1 MNNPQGQNPD
11 SLRIGDAERNAAAE
25 DLGEHFAAGRLTQ
38 GEFEERT
45 GAVYQART
53 EADLKAVL
61 FDLPGGTLDGYL
73 TERAADADRHARAVP
88 AHRED
93 QVDAEHG
100 GEVSA
105 AAEQGITRSQKW
117 AIAKYTVPFISLILF
132 MLMREAEVTLA
143 WLAFLLIPIVWM
155 VASALENGSGS
166 GRDRRE
172 RRERREQRRQ

>member
-11 SLRIGDAERNAAAE
+11 SLRIGDAERNAAAA

-45 GAVYQART
+45 DAVYQART

-73 TERAADADRHARAVP
+73 TERAADADRHARTVP
-88 AHRED
+88 ARREEK
-93 QVDAEHG
+93 VDAEHG

-105 AAEQGITRSQKW
+105 AAEQGTTGSQKW
-117 AIAKYTVPFISLILF
+117 AIAIYVPFISLILF
-132 MLMREAEVTLA
+132 MLMREAGVALA
-143 WLAFLLIPIVWM
+143 WLAFLLVPIVWM
-155 VASALENGSGS
+155 VAPVLENGSGS
-166 GRDRRE
+166 ESGRE
-172 RRERREQRRQ
+172 RRRQ